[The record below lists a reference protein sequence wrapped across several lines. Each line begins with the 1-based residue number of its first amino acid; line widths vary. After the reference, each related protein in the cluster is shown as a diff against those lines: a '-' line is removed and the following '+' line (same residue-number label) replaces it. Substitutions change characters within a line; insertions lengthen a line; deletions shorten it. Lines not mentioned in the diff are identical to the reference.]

1 VLLPSNKGTIKILK
15 FQFSH
20 DTHLGITRKNNN
32 KLKIKKYYIYI
43 DARKLILM
51 IKMLKF
57 MIMSHSNSNP
67 KLMLL
72 VQESKD
78 GVKGV
83 PTGSGLSYK

>member
-1 VLLPSNKGTIKILK
+1 
-15 FQFSH
+15 
-20 DTHLGITRKNNN
+20 
-32 KLKIKKYYIYI
+32 
-43 DARKLILM
+43 M